1 MPHLL
6 YQLAEDN
13 GIAIEYVN
21 FKHTNIDAIYIDLPG
36 CQPAISLSK
45 TLFDN
50 HAHLR
55 SVLAHEIG
63 HYYTTVKSTID
74 LCDETE
80 HIYLSYQNIIVQTRT
95 EYRAWRWAADYLIP
109 TNTLKKIYSEDFC
122 EPWQLAEFF
131 DVDESVVKMKL
142 ELLEEELIGMNGCNT
157 LHVLQQE
164 YSVSN

>member
-21 FKHTNIDAIYIDLPG
+21 FKHTNIDAIYTDLPG
-36 CQPAISLSK
+36 CQPVISLSK

-50 HAHLR
+50 RAHLR

-74 LCDETE
+74 LCDQIERV
-80 HIYLSYQNIIVQTRT
+80 YLSYQNTVEQSRT
-95 EYRAWRWAADYLIP
+95 EYRAWRWAANYLIP
-109 TNTLKKIYSEDFC
+109 TDTLKKIYSEDFC
-122 EPWQLAEFF
+122 ELWQLAEFF
-131 DVDESVVKMKL
+131 DVDENMVKIKM
-142 ELLEEELIGMNGCNT
+142 ELFGRKAESNT
-157 LHVLQQE
+157 
-164 YSVSN
+164 NN